1 MTLSELRA
9 SPHLSASS
17 ISDFIECG
25 LLYKFSRV
33 DKIPIERT
41 SYNMVF
47 GSAIHRTLEKFY
59 QAKMNLHHKPLSLL
73 LEEFE
78 VEWKKACEENLKIQ
92 FYDGENFDSCLDRG
106 KGLLT
111 AFHQEHPQD
120 NFQVL
125 ATENSFSFEIDGVDV
140 PVIGAMDLIEQ
151 DNGGNIIITDFKT
164 ASKAYSRDDVDKSLQ
179 LTIYYLA
186 AKINGFE
193 DREILLRFDCLI
205 KTKKPKF
212 EQYYTSRNDED
223 IQRITKKIQSVWN
236 GIQKGVFIPND
247 TSWKCGYCSY
257 KKQCNAW
264 FNQEENIQEGVCA

>member
-1 MTLSELRA
+1 MTLLELRA

-17 ISDFIECG
+17 ISDYMECG

-33 DKIPIERT
+33 DKIPVERT

-47 GSAIHRTLEKFY
+47 GSAIHRTLEKYY
-59 QAKMNLHHKPLSLL
+59 QAKMNLHHKPLSFLL
-73 LEEFE
+73 DEFE
-78 VEWKKACEENLKIQ
+78 LEWKTAYEENPQIH
-92 FYDGENFDSCLDRG
+92 FYDGEDFVSCLERG

-111 AFHQEHPQD
+111 AFHHDHPED
-120 NFQVL
+120 NFMVL
-125 ATENSFSFEIDGVDV
+125 ATEHSFRFEIEGVDM
-140 PVIGAMDLIEQ
+140 PIIGAMDLIEQ

-186 AKINGFE
+186 AKMNGFE
-193 DREILLRFDCLI
+193 GREILLKFDCLI

-223 IQRITKKIQSVWN
+223 IQRTTKKIQSVWQ

>member
-17 ISDFIECG
+17 INDYMECG

-47 GSAIHRTLEKFY
+47 GSAIHKTLEKYY
-59 QAKMNLHHKPLSLL
+59 QAKMNLHHKSLSFL

-78 VEWKKACEENLKIQ
+78 LDWKKACKENLKIQ
-92 FYDGENFDSCLDRG
+92 FYDGENFESCLDRG
-106 KGLLT
+106 KSLLT
-111 AFHQEHPQD
+111 AFYQNLPKD
-120 NFQVL
+120 DFKVL
-125 ATENSFSFEIDGVDV
+125 ATEHSFSVKIEGIDI
-140 PVIGAMDLIEQ
+140 PIIGAMDLIEA
-151 DNGGNIIITDFKT
+151 DECGNIVITDFKT

-186 AKINGFE
+186 AKMNGFAN
-193 DREILLRFDCLI
+193 REILLRFDCLI

-212 EQYYTSRNDED
+212 EQYYTSRNEED
-223 IQRITKKIQSVWN
+223 IQRTSKKIQQVWK
-236 GIQKGVFIPND
+236 GIKKNVFIPND

-264 FNQEENIQEGVCA
+264 FIKDETVSEEICA